1 MVFYFVLGIIL
12 GFLILSISM
21 GISMR
26 VKDKRKKRIWKKRM
40 EEANREKCVKKA
52 VEQIQNQEKVMENG
66 TDRYQETRQ
75 LVVETLREIGCQ
87 PEQMDNGDITVAFQ
101 GENFVIQSGHRFIQ
115 VWDLGWSSV
124 NVIDPELDN
133 IKLAINRANLEY
145 GPSVGFSR
153 PDENGNIFIHTRG
166 DSVFTSDLPHLGDYL
181 KSMLVSFFE
190 KKQSVHHHYNQLR
203 ADQERA
209 EANERP
215 VDHSS
220 ETNMN

>member
-1 MVFYFVLGIIL
+1 MVFYIVTGIVVVVMLFVMIMD
-12 GFLILSISM
+12 F
-21 GISMR
+21 
-26 VKDKRKKRIWKKRM
+26 VKSVVEKRKKRIRKKRM
-40 EEANREKCVKKA
+40 EAEIREKVIKKA

-75 LVVETLREIGCQ
+75 LVMETLRETGCQ

-101 GENFVIQSGHRFIQ
+101 GENFMIQSGNRFIQ

-145 GPSVGFSR
+145 GPSVGFSS

-166 DSVFTSDLPHLGDYL
+166 DSVFTSDLPHLGDFL

-203 ADQERA
+203 ADRERA